1 MIYTITPNP
10 AIDRIVYLEG
20 DLTPEKNNIIR
31 EKYVDL
37 GGKPTHVS
45 AILEQLGGTP
55 NKATGFSGELNK
67 AELVSIFDKYH
78 MNHEFIDIPDQ
89 RTRESI
95 IVINS
100 SGGSY
105 MITERGLKVSD
116 NDKEKMYSYIKENIR
131 PDDIAVVG
139 KPAQGFSVEDFR
151 YLIRLLKEQNAYVA
165 CDVAEEYL
173 HVAIEEKI
181 DFVKPN
187 KHEINDL
194 FPGDEP
200 IHQKFNRICEKVPNA
215 VCSLGSEG
223 ALYKV
228 ENRFYQAVP
237 PEVNVQSDTGAGDA
251 FVAGYIYGVANGFDI
266 SDRVRWGI
274 LCSASKVQ
282 HYSSCQI
289 NKDDFEFIE
298 NNLKIHE
305 VI

>member
-10 AIDRIVYLEG
+10 AIDIIVYLEG
-20 DLTPEKNNIIR
+20 DLTHEKNNITR

-45 AILEQLGGTP
+45 AILEQLGDTA

-67 AELVSIFDKYH
+67 AELVAIFDRYQ
-78 MNHEFIDIPDQ
+78 MNHEFIDIAEQ

-95 IVINS
+95 IVVNN

-116 NDKEKMYSYIKENIR
+116 NDKEKMYAYVKENIR

-139 KPAQGFSVEDFR
+139 KPAQGFSVGDFR
-151 YLIRLLKEQNAYVA
+151 YLIRLLKEQKAYVA
-165 CDVAEEYL
+165 CDVASEYL
-173 HVAIEEKI
+173 NVAIEENI

-200 IHQKFNRICEKVPNA
+200 VHQKLNRICDKVPNA

-228 ENRFYQAVP
+228 ENTFYQVIP
-237 PEVNVQSDTGAGDA
+237 PKVEVKSDTGAGDA
-251 FVAGYIYGVANGFDI
+251 FVTGYIYGVANGYDV
-266 SDRVRWGI
+266 SDRVKWGV

-289 NKDDFEFIE
+289 NKDNFEFIE
-298 NNLKIHE
+298 NNLKIYE
-305 VI
+305 VR